1 MNALASSRSREIRTT
16 LIGIAWVYVFST
28 LCTFAQ
34 PLQLD
39 MSVFAERR
47 QAFLRK
53 MEPNSCAILPCK
65 PEYLRNLDVEY
76 EYRQESNFYYLSGYE
91 EPEAVLLLNPSAP
104 RHKFVMFVR
113 KRDRRRET
121 YDGPRSGPEGAM
133 RSFGADTAYLVEEF
147 RSHVHR
153 HLAHGG
159 TLYYTFGINPKTDEM
174 IRELFVERR
183 ASGNYPIVD
192 PAPILAEMR
201 LIKSDGDLRM
211 GMRRAVEISALG
223 HIEAIK
229 SIQPG
234 MNEAEIQAVHEFIY
248 RRNGSPRNG
257 YPCIVGS
264 GPNSTI
270 LHYNKNNRFMKDGE
284 VLLMDCGAEYG
295 YYSADITRTV
305 PVNGKFSKEQ
315 REIYSLV
322 LNAQNAAMRLVKPG
336 LIKKAMDDAIDSVLG
351 NGLVQLGF
359 IKDKKH
365 FRMFSLHGYS
375 HWIGLEVH
383 DVGNYLVNGASR
395 PLEVGMCFTIEPGIY
410 VRPDVFDKMK
420 EGGYTDAEIASLRN
434 RIEPYMNIGVRLED
448 DILVTE
454 NGYINM
460 SASVPREIDAIER
473 LMKQR
478 GVGNY

>member
-1 MNALASSRSREIRTT
+1 MKTLFFLLALLTSAASS
-16 LIGIAWVYVFST
+16 
-28 LCTFAQ
+28 Q
-34 PLQLD
+34 PIVLD
-39 MSVFAERR
+39 MNVFAERR
-47 QAFLRK
+47 EEFMKK
-53 MEPNSCAILPCK
+53 MEPNSVAIFPCK

-91 EPEAVLLLNPSAP
+91 EPESIFLINPSAP
-104 RHKFVMFVR
+104 KQKFVMFVR
-113 KRDRRRET
+113 KRDPRRET
-121 YDGPRSGPEGAM
+121 YDGPRSGTDGAM
-133 RSFGADTAYLVEEF
+133 KTFRADTAYFVDDF
-147 RSHVHR
+147 RVNAVR
-153 HLAHGG
+153 HLVRDG
-159 TLYYTFGINPKTDEM
+159 TLYYTFGINPKSDDL
-174 IRELFVERR
+174 IRTMFVERR

-192 PAPILAEMR
+192 PSPILAEMR
-201 LIKSDGDLRM
+201 LIKNDGDLRM
-211 GMRRAVEISALG
+211 GMRKAVEISVKG

-229 SIQPG
+229 SIEPN
-234 MNEAEIQAVHEFIY
+234 MNEGEIQAVHEFTY

-270 LHYNKNNRFMKDGE
+270 LHYNKNNRVMRDGE
-284 VLLMDCGAEYG
+284 VILMDCGAEYG
-295 YYSADITRTV
+295 YYSADVTRTV

-315 REIYSLV
+315 RDIYSLV
-322 LNAQNAAMRLVKPG
+322 LDAQNAAMRLVKPG

-351 NGLVQLGF
+351 NGLVKLGF
-359 IKDKKH
+359 IRDKND

-383 DVGNYLVNGASR
+383 DVGNYTINGKSR

-420 EGGYTDAEIASLRN
+420 ERGYSEDEIATIRK
-434 RIEPYMNIGVRLED
+434 RVEPYMNIGVRIED

-454 NGYINM
+454 TGYINM
-460 SASVPREIDAIER
+460 SEAVPREIDAIEK

-478 GVGNY
+478 GVGNF